1 MDVTEN
7 DLAADDAYLREKK
20 ARQHVRTNIQRA
32 SNTIERR
39 YPRSETVDSN
49 GARKQR
55 KDLVDQKAL
64 NLELVSGLEYEAWRL
79 RTMGKKIWQIASIM
93 QTTQA
98 QVSIWL
104 QDALAQVRAK
114 TAEMIDLD
122 RELELSRTETL
133 LEHYMPLALH
143 DAIILE
149 RIQQGEPVGIEDFEQ
164 PQRCA
169 YIVMEL
175 IKLRCKIKGLTLSET
190 DKAMMPAAEV
200 MGWLRTQHEFIRDA
214 AQAAPRDVLTLET
227 NEPIDEP
234 QQSQTTKDPGDPA
247 SIPDA
252 L

>member
-20 ARQHVRTNIQRA
+20 ARQHVRHRRA
-32 SNTIERR
+32 QANGTIERK

-55 KDLVDQKAL
+55 KDIVDQKAL
-64 NLELVSGLEYEAWRL
+64 NLELVTGLEYEAWRL
-79 RTMGKKIWQIASIM
+79 RTMGKKVWQIASIM
-93 QTTQA
+93 QTTHA
-98 QVSIWL
+98 QVNIWL
-104 QDALAQVRAK
+104 QDALSQVRAK

-133 LEHYMPLALH
+133 LEHYMPLALY
-143 DAIILE
+143 DSIILE
-149 RIQQGEPVGIEDFEQ
+149 RIQQGEPVGLEDFEQ

-169 YIVMEL
+169 YVCMEL

-214 AQAAPRDVLTLET
+214 AKAAPRDVLTLET

-234 QQSQTTKDPGDPA
+234 QSQTTKDPGDTP